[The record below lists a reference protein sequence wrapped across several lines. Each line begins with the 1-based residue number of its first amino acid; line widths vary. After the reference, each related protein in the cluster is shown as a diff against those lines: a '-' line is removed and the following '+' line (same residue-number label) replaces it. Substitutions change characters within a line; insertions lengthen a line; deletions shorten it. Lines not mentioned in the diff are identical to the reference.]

1 MTVRVTFEFTHIK
14 DGIEVKC
21 EVAPAADGCCHCEMA
36 FAAEA
41 IEHVQ
46 EAVKFANNALK
57 ADPDFM
63 PASDGCVH

>member
-1 MTVRVTFEFTHIK
+1 MTVRVTFEFTHTK
-14 DGIEVKC
+14 DGIDVVFDIES
-21 EVAPAADGCCHCEMA
+21 AADGCCHCETA

-46 EAVKFANNALK
+46 EAVKFVNNALK

-63 PASDGCVH
+63 PESDGCVH